1 MKSKTDR
8 TKIKRTTDANI
19 RRHMAEDGQGP
30 ERDLSSFALVI
41 PPQVLRKHLGMT
53 QSEFAKAL
61 RLFSTADGGLQALPR
76 GGHQRRPP
84 GQFGTVGAGLLLEY
98 GERRWFEAHIAENR
112 RKQLSL
118 DVEITL
124 QRIEIHCFLPKNTR
138 KKHSSSKYLI
148 SEGLNSTPVANFFV
162 LLRAFYSA

>member
-1 MKSKTDR
+1 
-8 TKIKRTTDANI
+8 
-19 RRHMAEDGQGP
+19 MAEDGQGP

-118 DVEITL
+118 EGGCRNHLTAHRNSLFPAEKHQKKAFIVEVFNF
-124 QRIEIHCFLPKNTR
+124 RGIEFDPGR
-138 KKHSSSKYLI
+138 
-148 SEGLNSTPVANFFV
+148 
-162 LLRAFYSA
+162 